1 MSDEFLP
8 LTVSVLKE
16 FLEEVPDEYVVTVE
30 EFEGSN
36 LPVMSFDTVDE
47 WKEFVLKPGDMN
59 DTG

>member
-1 MSDEFLP
+1 MSDLDFVVLDVG
-8 LTVSVLKE
+8 TLKE
-16 FLEEVPDEYVVTVE
+16 FLEDVPDEYSVTVE

-59 DTG
+59 EG

>member
-1 MSDEFLP
+1 
-8 LTVSVLKE
+8 
-16 FLEEVPDEYVVTVE
+16 LEDVPDEYRVTVE

-59 DTG
+59 EG

>member
-1 MSDEFLP
+1 MSDLDFVVLDVG
-8 LTVSVLKE
+8 TLKE
-16 FLEEVPDEYVVTVE
+16 FLEDVPDEYRVTVE

-59 DTG
+59 E